1 MSNDRNANSHTHYDV
16 IIIGAG
22 ASGLYCALTAGRRGR
37 RVLVLDHA
45 NKAGKKILMSG
56 GGRCNFTNY
65 FVEPEHFIGTN
76 PHFCKSALSRYP
88 SWEFIG
94 MVEAHQ
100 IPYHEREHGQLFC
113 DDSAQDILTM
123 LLDECAAVGVQVRL
137 NAQIDRV
144 QALDSLQ
151 ISDKEDKIR
160 FQLTTSKKLNK
171 KDVASDIKSS
181 QTRYSCES
189 LVVATGGLS
198 IPTMGA
204 SGIGYELAQQFGHT
218 LVTTDASLVPFT
230 FTDKTGELIRA
241 LAGISLPVIAS
252 NERISFK
259 LPVLFTHR
267 GLSGPAM
274 LQLSNYWQTGETIRI
289 NLLPDIDVTALLLD
303 HKKSHPRQLIRT
315 VLTDNTSGA
324 LPKKLLAALQTHLW
338 DHIKDTEL
346 ANIKDERLTELGEV
360 LNGWTLKPSGTEGYR
375 TAEVTR
381 GGIKTDEVS
390 SKTMQSNLQEG
401 LYFVGEVL
409 DVTGWLG
416 GYNFQW
422 AWASGFVCGEVV

>member
-1 MSNDRNANSHTHYDV
+1 MTNHRNAQPSTHYDV
-16 IIIGAG
+16 IIVGAG

-37 RVLVLDHA
+37 RVLVIDHA

-65 FVEPEHFIGTN
+65 FVEPEHFIGAN

-123 LLDECAAVGVQVRL
+123 LLDECTAVGVQIKL
-137 NAQIDRV
+137 NTQINHV
-144 QALDSLQ
+144 QTTDH
-151 ISDKEDKIR
+151 DKAKR
-160 FQLTTSKKLNK
+160 FELITSKKLGK
-171 KDVASDIKSS
+171 KDVASES
-181 QTRYSCES
+181 QPSQMRYSCES

-218 LVTTDASLVPFT
+218 LIATDASLVPFT
-230 FTDKTGELIRA
+230 FTDKTGELIRS

-274 LQLSNYWQTGETIRI
+274 LQLSNYWHSGETISI
-289 NLLPDIDVTALLLD
+289 NLLPDVDVTDILLTR
-303 HKKSHPRQLIRT
+303 KKSHPRQLIRT
-315 VLTDNTSGA
+315 ILAENTDNA
-324 LPKKLLAALQTHLW
+324 LPKKLLAALQTQLW
-338 DHIKDTEL
+338 DDIKDTEL
-346 ANIKDERLTELGEV
+346 ANIKDERLSELGAT
-360 LNGWTLKPSGTEGYR
+360 LNGWQLKPSGTEGYR

-381 GGIKTDEVS
+381 GGVKTDEVS

-401 LYFVGEVL
+401 LYFIGEVL

-422 AWASGFVCGEVV
+422 AWASGFVSGEVV